1 MTRRPAATATG
12 VRGRGRPGKRK
23 AAVSSLPLVAKAA
36 LAAVLMFSMGRAFV
50 GPPAVEPRRA
60 VARTLLAITAL
71 CLPALSFAQEKKPVT
86 ETVKENI
93 KESVITTK
101 IKAEYARDKQVS
113 FRHIHV
119 DTDDKNVVT
128 LSGNAKSKAE
138 MNKAVKIAKS
148 TLEAT

>member
-1 MTRRPAATATG
+1 MN
-12 VRGRGRPGKRK
+12 RK
-23 AAVSSLPLVAKAA
+23 
-36 LAAVLMFSMGRAFV
+36 
-50 GPPAVEPRRA
+50 
-60 VARTLLAITAL
+60 LLATLVITAL

-148 TLEAT
+148 TEGVVTVKNHIKVQAKKKTS